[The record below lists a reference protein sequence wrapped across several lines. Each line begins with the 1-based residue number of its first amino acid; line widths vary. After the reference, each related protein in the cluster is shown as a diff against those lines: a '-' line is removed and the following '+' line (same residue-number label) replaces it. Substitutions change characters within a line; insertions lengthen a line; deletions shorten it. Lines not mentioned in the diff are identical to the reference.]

1 MVRHPSPGQ
10 TTTADIKFLLT
21 FHCELDWFDKHS
33 FEENTV
39 VVDRLLA
46 LLANPSTFRPATTI
60 ERMHTTLFN
69 RILGVNS
76 KSGAEAEVLD
86 MYMRMLSCH
95 CDATRGDA
103 ATLRDYLVFREVD
116 VGMPI
121 CMAILYWTEDIV
133 LTPSETA
140 LLEPLEHVA
149 NYHVSIL
156 NDIFSFEREWS
167 AAQNLGEGAVLVNGV
182 RILADETAVSVGMA
196 KRLCFALVRAWEVEF
211 KSMAE
216 DLMSREGMKG
226 NESMRRMVDGIERRM
241 TGAEAFS
248 WRTSRY
254 L

>member
-69 RILGVNS
+69 RILGVYS
-76 KSGAEAEVLD
+76 KSGAEAEELA

-95 CDATRGDA
+95 CDATRGA
-103 ATLRDYLVFREVD
+103 ADTLRDYLVFREVD
-116 VGMPI
+116 VGKPNSKDNKNR
-121 CMAILYWTEDIV
+121 TENIV
-133 LTPSETA
+133 LTSSETA

-149 NYHVSIL
+149 NNHV
-156 NDIFSFEREWS
+156 
-167 AAQNLGEGAVLVNGV
+167 
-182 RILADETAVSVGMA
+182 
-196 KRLCFALVRAWEVEF
+196 
-211 KSMAE
+211 
-216 DLMSREGMKG
+216 
-226 NESMRRMVDGIERRM
+226 
-241 TGAEAFS
+241 
-248 WRTSRY
+248 
-254 L
+254 